1 MIYAQTPSTS
11 YIIPTISQLQSYY
24 GRADRIYVVEKNQ
37 DYVLC
42 QSCTVNDSTVFSG
55 AGGRKWTHISDSS
68 KVDASANNTYSGLNV
83 FNNKVGINNNNPLAP
98 LHIGNANVNNSSDA
112 EVLVSRNVDN
122 TGTGNAHGYA
132 DGSQITRS
140 GTMAYASYDGRINF
154 LGTNSFDHYAAFQ
167 AAPTYSS
174 TGTITNLYGIFSLP
188 TITAGTVTNN
198 YGSFIGAALIT
209 GGSIVNNYGLF
220 IQSPTGGTSKNYS
233 IYTNG
238 PTPSRFQGGLISDS
252 DIIANKNVIAA
263 GTFKGNGTIQ
273 SPNIVAGIASS
284 ISYTPV
290 KQLEA
295 RSNSGEAAIRIS
307 QSGQNNWDFKSPA
320 GKTSLVVG
328 DVTRDYF
335 TILNQGWFGFNT
347 LAPTTKFEVNSQ
359 VKIDSILSGN
369 AGIDSFVVTQGGII
383 KKVSSANYTN
393 LKKISDSLA
402 TRNYTNDSTAFVDG
416 HLNQWDLYRTG
427 NSVKILTTLPYD
439 TTMFGFIVDNRA
451 GNSANMKLRLT
462 TYAASLSATVYW
474 GDGDSTVMTGDSAI
488 YHPIHTYASSGYYI
502 GKIRL
507 PVITDLRELYLNDDA
522 TNTVKITGING
533 LNKLTNLN
541 VLYATRSSLTDT
553 VVSSIKYPA
562 SLVTLSFS
570 DNKLTTY
577 NPTYIPSGLTT
588 LILQSN
594 EIPSSTAIYL
604 PPTLTNLNI
613 RTQAVGGNTW
623 VSSDVNTMLQYID
636 SKPFNAGAKTLD
648 IRQFKSEQPTG
659 AGLTAKTNL
668 TSEGWTVTTD

>member
-1 MIYAQTPSTS
+1 MKKLLISLFTLFSFVASAQITDTVIVYVPFQKVSLSNYYTKADVLDLTDS
-11 YIIPTISQLQSYY
+11 ISN
-24 GRADRIYVVEKNQ
+24 V
-37 DYVLC
+37 
-42 QSCTVNDSTVFSG
+42 
-55 AGGRKWTHISDSS
+55 
-68 KVDASANNTYSGLNV
+68 KVDKATTINGKALSSNITLTKSDFSDLN
-83 FNNKVGINNNNPLAP
+83 
-98 LHIGNANVNNSSDA
+98 
-112 EVLVSRNVDN
+112 NVDN
-122 TGTGNAHGYA
+122 TSDLNKPISTATQSALDLKLNISTA
-132 DGSQITRS
+132 
-140 GTMAYASYDGRINF
+140 ASTYEPKISVKNTAFNKNF
-154 LGTNSFDHYAAFQ
+154 G
-167 AAPTYSS
+167 
-174 TGTITNLYGIFSLP
+174 
-188 TITAGTVTNN
+188 ITAGTVADGKMVIDSLT
-198 YGSFIGAALIT
+198 ALSGRKVDTSYRDNVGLIYPQRYD
-209 GGSIVNNYGLF
+209 SVNNNMYL
-220 IQSPTGGTSKNYS
+220 
-233 IYTNG
+233 
-238 PTPSRFQGGLISDS
+238 
-252 DIIANKNVIAA
+252 
-263 GTFKGNGTIQ
+263 
-273 SPNIVAGIASS
+273 
-284 ISYTPV
+284 
-290 KQLEA
+290 
-295 RSNSGEAAIRIS
+295 S
-307 QSGQNNWDFKSPA
+307 QSW
-320 GKTSLVVG
+320 L
-328 DVTRDYF
+328 
-335 TILNQGWFGFNT
+335 
-347 LAPTTKFEVNSQ
+347 
-359 VKIDSILSGN
+359 
-369 AGIDSFVVTQGGII
+369 
-383 KKVSSANYTN
+383 
-393 LKKISDSLA
+393 DSLA
-402 TRNYTNDSTAFVDG
+402 AKAKVWPINGDSTTTSLNKFLGYVTADSLRFKVKNGFSGIIDATNHNTGLGYLGFTNSGANLASGSFNTWLGYGAGGGNSTTSDGVFIGSSSKVTIDNSHYVIAIGSDATATKSYQTVIGTPNTTETKLYGTILGGSAGTDTLVKKSDLKTYATFTDLKNVSGALSTRNYSNDSIAFVDG

-439 TTMFGFIVDNRA
+439 TTMFGFIVDNRD

-522 TNTVKITGING
+522 TNTIKIAGING

-553 VVSSIKYPA
+553 VVSAIKYPA

-648 IRQFKSEQPTG
+648 IRQFNSAPPTG